1 MNVAVGSRST
11 VQPFLTPST
20 RYLPTFNHKGRG

>member
-1 MNVAVGSRST
+1 MMEVAVGSRST

-20 RYLPTFNHKGRG
+20 R